1 MKIFFPPYLINVTYF
16 SMIEQKALIYALI
29 INLLHTIML
38 KLGFVS
44 AILADFGFE
53 HVVDFASKNGF
64 SCIEMMCWPKDNGDA
79 RRYAG
84 VSHINVDN
92 LDDKHITYIKDYTH
106 ERNITISGLG
116 YYPNPLDPD
125 TKKSEFYIE
134 HIKKVIRACNKLG
147 VPVMNTFI
155 GRDPQKNIKDN
166 LEIFKKLWK
175 PIIETAQQEGI
186 KIGIE
191 NCPMFFTNDEWP
203 GGKNLAIS
211 PAVWDVM
218 FETFPTPLFGL
229 NYDPSHMIFQ
239 MMDEVKPIYQYK
251 DRLHHIH
258 IKDVKV
264 YRDKLDRVGIM
275 ANPLEYHSPKLPG
288 LGDVNWRGFFAAL
301 TDVRYKGPVVIE
313 VEDKAYEGSIDD
325 VTTAILTARNYV
337 KQFLG

>member
-1 MKIFFPPYLINVTYF
+1 
-16 SMIEQKALIYALI
+16 
-29 INLLHTIML
+29 ML

-44 AILADFGFE
+44 AILADYSFE
-53 HVVDFASKNGF
+53 NVVNFASENSF
-64 SCIEMMCWPKDNGDA
+64 QCVEMMCWPGNSADA

-84 VSHINVDN
+84 VTHIDVENMDVSHINN
-92 LDDKHITYIKDYTH
+92 HLEQK
-106 ERNITISGLG
+106 NISISGLG
-116 YYPNPLDPD
+116 YYPNPLDADPI
-125 TKKSEFYIE
+125 KSEYYIE
-134 HIKKVIRACNKLG
+134 HIKKIIRACNKLG

-155 GRDPQKNIKDN
+155 GRNQTLNMQEN
-166 LEIFKKLWK
+166 LVLFKKLWK
-175 PIIETAQQEGI
+175 PIIETAEQEGI

-239 MMDEVKPIYQYK
+239 MMDEIKPIYQYK

-264 YRDKLDRVGIM
+264 YKDKLDRVGIM

-288 LGDVNWRGFFAAL
+288 LGDVNWRAFFAAL
-301 TDVRYKGPVVIE
+301 TDIRYRGPVVLE
-313 VEDKAYEGSIDD
+313 VEDKAFEGSQED
-325 VTTAILTARNYV
+325 VHAAIRTARNYV
-337 KQFLG
+337 KQFLD

>member
-1 MKIFFPPYLINVTYF
+1 
-16 SMIEQKALIYALI
+16 
-29 INLLHTIML
+29 ML

-53 HVVDFASKNGF
+53 HVINFAANHGF
-64 SCIEMMCWPKDNGDA
+64 SCVEVMCWPKGNADN

-84 VSHINVDN
+84 VTHIDVDD
-92 LDDKHITYIKDYTH
+92 LTDKKISDIRYTLR
-106 ERNITISGLG
+106 EARVSISGLG

-125 TKKSEFYIE
+125 QTKADFYVE
-134 HIKKVIRACNKLG
+134 HIKQVIRGAAKLG
-147 VPVMNTFI
+147 VPVVNTFI
-155 GRDPQKNIKDN
+155 GRNPALNIQDN
-166 LEIFKKLWK
+166 LKQFADVWPGIVKVAE
-175 PIIETAQQEGI
+175 ENNI

-211 PAVWDVM
+211 PAVWDRM
-218 FETFPTPLFGL
+218 FEIIPSPVFGL
-229 NYDPSHMIFQ
+229 NYDPSHMIWQ
-239 MMDEVKPIYQYK
+239 MMDEIKPIYQYK

-258 IKDVKV
+258 LKDVKL

-301 TDVRYKGPVVIE
+301 TDVRYRGPVVIE
-313 VEDKAYEGSIDD
+313 VEDKAYEGNVED
-325 VTTAILTARNYV
+325 VKSAILTSRNYLR
-337 KQFLG
+337 QFLGA

>member
-1 MKIFFPPYLINVTYF
+1 
-16 SMIEQKALIYALI
+16 
-29 INLLHTIML
+29 ML

-53 HVVDFASKNGF
+53 HVVDYAAKNDF
-64 SCIEMMCWPKDNGDA
+64 QCVEMMCWPGGSGDT

-84 VSHINVDN
+84 VTHIDVEKMDA
-92 LDDKHITYIKDYTH
+92 KYIQHYTK
-106 ERNITISGLG
+106 ERNVSISGLG

-125 TKKSEFYIE
+125 TAKSEFYIE
-134 HIKKVIRACNKLG
+134 HIKKIIRACNQLN

-155 GRDPQKNIKDN
+155 GRNQNLNMQDN
-166 LEIFKKLWK
+166 LGLFKKLWQ
-175 PIIETAQQEGI
+175 PIIETAKQEDI

-211 PAVWDVM
+211 PAVWDIM

-229 NYDPSHMIFQ
+229 NYDPSHMVFQ
-239 MMDEVKPIYQYK
+239 MMDEIKPIYKYK

-264 YRDKLDRVGIM
+264 YKDKLDNVGIL

-288 LGDVNWRGFFAAL
+288 LGDVNWRAFFAAL
-301 TDVRYKGPVVIE
+301 TDVRYRGPVVIE
-313 VEDKAYEGSIDD
+313 VEDKAFEGSTED
-325 VTTAILTARNYV
+325 VTAAIRTARNYV
-337 KQFLG
+337 KQFLD

>member
-1 MKIFFPPYLINVTYF
+1 
-16 SMIEQKALIYALI
+16 
-29 INLLHTIML
+29 
-38 KLGFVS
+38 
-44 AILADFGFE
+44 
-53 HVVDFASKNGF
+53 
-64 SCIEMMCWPKDNGDA
+64 
-79 RRYAG
+79 
-84 VSHINVDN
+84 
-92 LDDKHITYIKDYTH
+92 
-106 ERNITISGLG
+106 
-116 YYPNPLDPD
+116 
-125 TKKSEFYIE
+125 
-134 HIKKVIRACNKLG
+134 
-147 VPVMNTFI
+147 MNTFI

-175 PIIETAQQEGI
+175 PIIETAEQEGV

-211 PAVWDVM
+211 PAVWDAM
-218 FETFPTPLFGL
+218 FEAFPTPLFGL

-288 LGDVNWRGFFAAL
+288 LGDVNWRGFFTAL
-301 TDVRYKGPVVIE
+301 TDVRYRGPVVIE